1 MVVYKGPSAPRV
13 IVDVFVILLC
23 TIYYYSPSYYR
34 TFSRDS
40 LPELWPL
47 AVPLLGLVSLLLSLP
62 SSYPRSLLQLYLLDF
77 HPICHSAW
85 LSSFPATVD
94 SYLAVLVFPIIA
106 SSPSR
111 DLPCEQ

>member
-62 SSYPRSLLQLYLLDF
+62 SSYPRSLS
-77 HPICHSAW
+77 SA
-85 LSSFPATVD
+85 LSARLPSNMPL
-94 SYLAVLVFPIIA
+94 SLAIII
-106 SSPSR
+106 S
-111 DLPCEQ
+111 CYC